1 MVDNKH
7 PLRVRLEIG
16 RKHLT
21 TFFAELE
28 KERKRL
34 GEGSLEAYCYNE
46 LSISLSTLDK
56 MASLFDKVDKKI
68 IRENQIIPEKEIAK
82 NKKIAAREQK
92 RKEILERKRARYVEI
107 IEKAEKKKY
116 ETQILLDSLQK
127 DPEPQGVSH
136 GSAEEYSGKIQ
147 NSR

>member
-28 KERKRL
+28 KERQRL
-34 GEGSLEAYCYNE
+34 GKGSLEAYCYNE

-68 IRENQIIPEKEIAK
+68 IRENLIIPERKMAKEQK
-82 NKKIAAREQK
+82 LAAREQK
-92 RKEILERKRARYVEI
+92 KKETMERRRARCLET
-107 IEKAEKKKY
+107 IEKAERKKQ
-116 ETQILLDSLQK
+116 EAQMLLDSLQE
-127 DPEPQGVSH
+127 EPILKVV
-136 GSAEEYSGKIQ
+136 E
-147 NSR
+147 